1 MHLKEAL
8 AGALRGARAHQGLS
22 YEELAGATQQNVRG
36 EA

>member
-22 YEELAGATQQNVRG
+22 YDESPRVF
-36 EA
+36 